1 MAWKSLASVEDV
13 RQAGNYSDRIK
24 DGSITFYL
32 EISSYVLS
40 AMIGSTNYGLAK
52 SESLD
57 VPFNDMLKKA
67 EACMAVSF
75 SLPAVGVKTSEM
87 GIIKQM
93 AMARGGEFQNIS
105 FAKEIMELASAFMS
119 MANFLIPDDLIQDAD
134 AYGLVWH
141 HIVQTLFPSLD
152 EFPTRATIRS
162 AEEEIIQEERGSEA
176 YVEDGVD

>member
-1 MAWKSLASVEDV
+1 MAWKTLASVEEV
-13 RQAGNYSDRIK
+13 RQAGNYSDRI
-24 DGSITFYL
+24 SSESVTFYL

-52 SESLD
+52 VEGLD
-57 VPFNDMLKKA
+57 EPYNDMLKKA

-75 SLPAVGVKTSEM
+75 SLPAVGIKTSEM

-93 AMARGGEFQNIS
+93 AMARGGEFQNVS

-119 MANFLIPDDLIQDAD
+119 MANFLIPDALIQDAD
-134 AYGLVWH
+134 AYGLVWY

-152 EFPTRATIRS
+152 EFPTRGTIRS
-162 AEEEIIQEERGSEA
+162 VQEEIIQEERGSED
-176 YVEDGVD
+176 YVPDGVD